1 MATQK
6 SDIPESAK
14 IRLAMKKDIEGYD
27 AAIQQLENTVTELNE
42 TVSNTVAEAVEQL
55 SKI

>member
-27 AAIQQLENTVTELNE
+27 AAIQQLENTVAELNE
-42 TVSNTVAEAVEQL
+42 AVTNTVAEAVEQL